1 MRQGKVGV
9 YRDLKRGL
17 GRWFCASRRR
27 GHDGLGV
34 RARGPRGRT
43 VEGGEMG

>member
-1 MRQGKVGV
+1 VGV

-34 RARGPRGRT
+34 RALGVRARGPRGRT